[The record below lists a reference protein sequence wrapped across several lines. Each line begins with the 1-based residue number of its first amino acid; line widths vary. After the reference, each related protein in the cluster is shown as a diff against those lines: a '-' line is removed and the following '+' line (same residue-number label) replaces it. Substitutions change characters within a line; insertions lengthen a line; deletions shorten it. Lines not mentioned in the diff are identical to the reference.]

1 MTQNRR
7 MDRRMFLAGG
17 IGLAAGSAG
26 FLGLDWASRSAS
38 RPTLAHAANNAVLL
52 DAAESE
58 IDLGGRTVTTWAY
71 GGQVPGRE
79 LRATAGKMLDVRL
92 RNHLPVNTTVHWH
105 GLRIANAMDG
115 VPDVTQPSVRPET
128 EFLYR
133 FSPPDPG
140 TYWLHSHE
148 HLQLDRG
155 LYAPLIIEDPR
166 ERLFYDDEWVI
177 VLDDW
182 VDGTGQTPEHVLE
195 HLKEGGHGS
204 HGMNMGGMDTGEGGG
219 HHMNKGGMDMGSH
232 HMTMD
237 GCLRHL
243 GEHLS
248 DVDDYAYYLVNG
260 RTPTSPMTFHGRPG
274 QRIRMRI
281 INAAAD
287 TFFQVALGD
296 HTFTVTHT
304 DGFPVRPQPAH
315 SVLLGMAERIDAIVT
330 LRDGVFPLVARAAG
344 RNAAASAVVRTG
356 SGPPPPRDAHPSGLD
371 TCPLLATD
379 LMADDDV
386 VLNGPTDRRHTAV
399 LSGDMDR
406 FVWRING
413 EVFDDHTPLP
423 VRRGEGVHM
432 EFVNNTTMPHPMHLH
447 GHTFQV
453 VNRDGRP
460 GPRKDT
466 VIVPAMQRLDIY
478 FTADNPGD
486 WVLHCHNDYHMT
498 AGMMTTVAYLT

>member
-1 MTQNRR
+1 MTENRR
-7 MDRRMFLAGG
+7 MDRRVFLAGG
-17 IGLAAGSAG
+17 IGLAAGGAG
-26 FLGLDWASRSAS
+26 FLGLDWAARSAS
-38 RPTLAHAANNAVLL
+38 RPTLAHAANNAVVL

-79 LRATAGKMLDVRL
+79 LRATAGEMVDVRL

-115 VPDVTQPSVRPET
+115 VPGVTQPSVRPET

-155 LYAPLIIEDPR
+155 LYAPLIVEDPR
-166 ERLFYDDEWVI
+166 EHVYYDGEWVI

-182 VDGTGQTPEHVLE
+182 ADGTGTTPEHLLH
-195 HLKEGGHGS
+195 HLQHGPHHPS
-204 HGMNMGGMDTGEGGG
+204 PDPHDGG
-219 HHMNKGGMDMGSH
+219 HHGGH
-232 HMTMD
+232 HD
-237 GCLRHL
+237 DGNGGCLRHL
-243 GEHLS
+243 GEHVS
-248 DVDDYAYYLVNG
+248 DVTGHPHYLING
-260 RTPTSPMTFHGRPG
+260 RTSLSPMTFHGRPG

-287 TFFQVALGD
+287 TFFRVALDD

-304 DGFPVRPQPAH
+304 DGFPVRPQRAH
-315 SVLLGMAERIDAIVT
+315 SLLLGMAERVDAIVT
-330 LRDGVFPLVARAAG
+330 LRDGVFPLVAGAAG
-344 RNAAASAVVRTG
+344 KHGEASAVVRTG
-356 SGPPPPRDAHPSGLD
+356 SGPSPPRGARPSGLG

-379 LMADDDV
+379 LTAAEDV
-386 VLNGPTDRRHTAV
+386 VLSGPTDRRHTAV
-399 LSGDMDR
+399 LTEDLDR
-406 FVWRING
+406 YVWQING
-413 EVFDDHTPLP
+413 EVFGDHTPLP
-423 VRRGEGVHM
+423 VRRGEGVHL
-432 EFVNNTTMPHPMHLH
+432 ELVNDTMMPHPMHLH

-453 VNRDGRP
+453 MNAQGRP

-466 VIVPAMQRLDIY
+466 VIVPAKQRLGIY
-478 FTADNPGD
+478 FVADNPGR
-486 WVLHCHNDYHMT
+486 WILHCHNDYHMT